1 MKLQDKIKIY
11 ERVSTSDGAGG
22 RTPGALTEVTWVW
35 GNVKPMTGM
44 IGMTFQQINGT
55 QGFDVTIRT
64 DFDFPPEREYY
75 LGYESI
81 YGEVI
86 LLIHSVQIDKHYTKI
101 IARSENKLPV
111 SAS

>member
-1 MKLQDKIKIY
+1 MKLQDKITIY

-22 RTPGALTEVTWVW
+22 RIPGALTEVTWVW
-35 GNVKPMTGM
+35 GNVKPLTGM

-55 QGFDVTIRT
+55 QGFEAVIRT

-81 YGEVI
+81 YGEVK
-86 LLIHSVQIDKHYTKI
+86 LLIHSIQIDKHYTKI
-101 IARSENKLPV
+101 IAKSENKLPV
-111 SAS
+111 STS